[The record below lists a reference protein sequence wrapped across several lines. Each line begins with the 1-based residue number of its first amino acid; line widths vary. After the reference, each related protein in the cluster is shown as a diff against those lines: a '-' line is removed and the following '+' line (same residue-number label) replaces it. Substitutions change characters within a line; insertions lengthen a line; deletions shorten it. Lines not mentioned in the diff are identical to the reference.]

1 MTEVVQVS
9 AAASGLVRRYIDAHP
24 VDAARVM
31 EKYPGELSS
40 AVLRD
45 VPLDRL
51 APVIAAMSDHAA
63 AECVAAMEPARAAAV
78 LEVLDLDQAAAL
90 LRRTA
95 EPERDRILDLMPADQ
110 AAQLRRVLAFPP
122 GSAGALMDPKVLSVP
137 ESLTA
142 AEALEYVRAAPH
154 LAIYYLYIYDDETS
168 RLSGVVNLRELMLA
182 EPRTPLTEIMATS
195 VDRLSAGADRQ
206 AILVHPGWAEYHSLP
221 VVDDGGR
228 FVGALRYETLR
239 RLEGQARTEV
249 PSASLAASLGELYW
263 VGLSGILRGMGHVV
277 TPEPLKR
284 TGEDRD
290 AG

>member
-1 MTEVVQVS
+1 MTEVVEVS
-9 AAASGLVRRYIDAHP
+9 AAAAGLVRRYIDAHP

-31 EKYPGELSS
+31 EKYSGELSS

-63 AECVAAMEPARAAAV
+63 AECVAAMDPARAAAL
-78 LEVLDLDQAAAL
+78 LEILDLDQGAAL

-95 EPERDRILDLMPADQ
+95 EAERDRILDLMPANQ

-137 ESLTA
+137 ETLTA
-142 AEALEYVRAAPH
+142 AEALEQVRAAPH
-154 LAIYYLYIYDDETS
+154 LAIYYLYIYDEDS

-182 EPRTPLTEIMATS
+182 EPRTPLTEMMATG
-195 VDRLSAGADRQ
+195 VDRLSAGADRR
-206 AILVHPGWAEYHSLP
+206 AILVHPGWAEYHALP

-263 VGLSGILRGMGHVV
+263 VGLSGILRGMGHVA
-277 TPEPLKR
+277 TPGPFK
-284 TGEDRD
+284 TSGNDGD